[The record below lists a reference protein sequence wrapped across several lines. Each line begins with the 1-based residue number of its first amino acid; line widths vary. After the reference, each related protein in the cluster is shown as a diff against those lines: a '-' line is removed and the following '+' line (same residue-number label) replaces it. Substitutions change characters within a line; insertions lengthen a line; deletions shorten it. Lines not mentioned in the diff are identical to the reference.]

1 MRRASETSSSPS
13 SRTHTPGAKVST
25 NVFTSSSVT
34 ARGAAD
40 MVPGM
45 GGPVSFARCLNYNLD
60 SQSPVDSYSERSPIQ
75 VMVEGTPLVRPPTR
89 YAGADTV
96 TRMARAQVM
105 SDTSTGIWTRTPE
118 PTRAPSD
125 STSQLESRLHLSS
138 FRSAF
143 RGLVHTRSDQICTM
157 RGYGNLVG
165 SCHL

>member
-1 MRRASETSSSPS
+1 MKPRRPHLVAPIL
-13 SRTHTPGAKVST
+13 RVQRCPRK
-25 NVFTSSSVT
+25 SSVT

-105 SDTSTGIWTRTPE
+105 SDTSTGIRTRTPE

-125 STSQLESRLHLSS
+125 SPSQLESRLHLSS

-143 RGLVHTRSDQICTM
+143 RGLVHTM
-157 RGYGNLVG
+157 RGYGEFGRQLSPVSIMSSVG
-165 SCHL
+165 SFTYAKT

>member
-1 MRRASETSSSPS
+1 MRRASEASSSPS
-13 SRTHTPGAKVST
+13 SRTHTLGAKVST

-75 VMVEGTPLVRPPTR
+75 VPVEGTPLVRPPTR

-105 SDTSTGIWTRTPE
+105 SDTSTGIR
-118 PTRAPSD
+118 RALP
-125 STSQLESRLHLSS
+125 SRLVLRAIPRLNLSRDCN
-138 FRSAF
+138 FRRSEALSVDWCTPCGG
-143 RGLVHTRSDQICTM
+143 RGIR
-157 RGYGNLVG
+157 
-165 SCHL
+165 